1 MPTNGSIDRPNTNLV
16 MVAVDKDK
24 NSGYAFRWT
33 TNNIDNP
40 IIIAVHVKPKDIPHQ
55 EGQDREGVNVFP
67 PDEEDVANVFDPL
80 REMCNDNV
88 VKMKEAI
95 INDTDIARG
104 ILEYAKRNY
113 VQNIVVGAPSSYTK
127 NVLSR
132 SLNMRTISKKF
143 KGHDDVATAVIK
155 SAPDYSSVYVIAK
168 EKMVESRPAITPLQ
182 NGVASCKSENDLR
195 SNTFKRGGSTNSSKS
210 GKSPLHDKLKSS
222 LSTNKSLESIELSGR
237 GQRSS
242 FNHTSSL
249 NENESSRLHK
259 YGLVDGQKLERGS
272 STASNSQILGD
283 MEAEMKELRLKLRQT
298 MEMYNSA
305 CKEAILAKNKAN
317 EINKWKLEE
326 RTVEEVMMSREA
338 ALAMAEV
345 EKAKAVAALKT
356 VDEAMKMAEKET
368 QKRLHAERKA
378 RREIEERDQALN
390 VIARTDVRYR
400 QYTLDEIENATKNF
414 SLSMKIGEGGYGPVF
429 KGQLGHTHVAIKI
442 LRPDAHQGRKQ
453 FLQEVE
459 VLCNIRHPNMVLLLG
474 ACQDY
479 GCLVYEYM
487 DNGSLEDRLLRK
499 HNSPPIP
506 WQKRF
511 EICYEIAT
519 ALLFLH
525 QTKPESIVHRDLKPA
540 NVLLDK
546 NFVSKISD
554 VGLSRLVPPGVADS
568 VTQYHMTS
576 AAGTLCYI
584 DPEYQQTGKLT
595 TKSDIYS
602 LGIMFLQIIT
612 ARPPMG
618 LSHHV
623 KKAIENG
630 NFVDMLDPVVT
641 DWPAEDALVFAKLAL
656 SCAELSKKDRPDLAL
671 VVIPE
676 LSRFKDLGC
685 KLQNHQQ
692 NLSHAPRPPTC
703 PPSRSPPL

>member
-1 MPTNGSIDRPNTNLV
+1 MSTNGSISRPNTNLV
-16 MVAVDKDK
+16 MVAVGKDK

-33 TNNIDNP
+33 TNHIENP
-40 IIIAVHVKPKDIPHQ
+40 IIIAVHVKHKDIPHQ
-55 EGQDREGVNVFP
+55 GSNVFP
-67 PDEEDVANVFDPL
+67 PDEEDIANVFEPL
-80 REMCNDNV
+80 REMCNDKV

-95 INDTDIARG
+95 INDSDIARG
-104 ILEYAKRNY
+104 ISEYAKRNH

-143 KGHDDVATAVIK
+143 KGHDNVATAVIK

-168 EKMVESRPAITPLQ
+168 EKMVETRPATAPLENAVSPS
-182 NGVASCKSENDLR
+182 NGVTSCKSENDLR
-195 SNTFKRGGSTNSSKS
+195 SNTLKRGGSTNSSRS
-210 GKSPLHDKLKSS
+210 GRSPLHDKLKSPS
-222 LSTNKSLESIELSGR
+222 STHKSLERIDLSGR
-237 GQRSS
+237 GQRPS

-249 NENESSRLHK
+249 NNNESSHLHK
-259 YGLVDGQKLERGS
+259 YGLDAPKLERGS
-272 STASNSQILGD
+272 SNASDSQALGD

-305 CKEAILAKNKAN
+305 CKEAILAKNKAK

-338 ALAMAEV
+338 ALATAEQ
-345 EKAKAVAALKT
+345 EKAKAVAALKA

-378 RREIEERDQALN
+378 RREMEERDQALN
-390 VIARTDVRYR
+390 VIARTDIRYR
-400 QYTLDEIENATKNF
+400 QYTLEEIENATNNF

-429 KGQLGHTHVAIKI
+429 KGQLDHTHVAIKI

-511 EICYEIAT
+511 EMSYEIAT

-540 NVLLDK
+540 NILVDK

-554 VGLSRLVPPGVADS
+554 VGLSRLVPPSVADS

-623 KKAIENG
+623 KRAIENG

-641 DWPAEDALVFAKLAL
+641 DWPVEDALVFAKLAL
-656 SCAELSKKDRPDLAL
+656 SCAELSKKDRPDLAS

-676 LSRFKDLGC
+676 LSRLKDLGC
-685 KLQNHQQ
+685 KNHQQ
-692 NLSHAPRPPTC
+692 NRSHAPRPPTR
-703 PPSRSPPL
+703 PPPPRSPPH

>member
-1 MPTNGSIDRPNTNLV
+1 MLFVGQLIILITLSSLQF
-16 MVAVDKDK
+16 ML
-24 NSGYAFRWT
+24 
-33 TNNIDNP
+33 NP
-40 IIIAVHVKPKDIPHQ
+40 KTFLIVE

>member
-1 MPTNGSIDRPNTNLV
+1 MKMPTSGSLNRPNTNLV
-16 MVAVDKDK
+16 MVAVGKDK
-24 NSGYAFRWT
+24 NSGHAFRWT

-40 IIIAVHVKPKDIPHQ
+40 IIIAVHVKHKDIPHQ
-55 EGQDREGVNVFP
+55 GQDREGANVFP
-67 PDEEDVANVFDPL
+67 PDEDDVANVFEPL
-80 REMCNDNV
+80 REMCNDKV
-88 VKMKEAI
+88 VKMKEAV
-95 INDTDIARG
+95 INDSDIARG
-104 ILEYAKRNY
+104 ISEYAKRNH
-113 VQNIVVGAPSSYTK
+113 VQHIIVGAPSSYTK

-143 KGHDDVATAVIK
+143 KGHDDVPTAIMK

-168 EKMVESRPAITPLQ
+168 EKIVETRPATAQLE
-182 NGVASCKSENDLR
+182 NAVSTNDLR
-195 SNTFKRGGSTNSSKS
+195 SSTFKRGGSTNSSRS
-210 GKSPLHDKLKSS
+210 GKSPGLSPLHDKLKSS
-222 LSTNKSLESIELSGR
+222 SSTHKSLESIDLSNR
-237 GQRSS
+237 GHRSS

-259 YGLVDGQKLERGS
+259 YGLDAPKLERGS
-272 STASNSQILGD
+272 SMASDSQVLGD
-283 MEAEMKELRLKLRQT
+283 MAAEMKELRLQLRQT

-305 CKEAILAKNKAN
+305 CKEAILAKNKAK

-338 ALAMAEV
+338 ALAMAEI
-345 EKAKAVAALKT
+345 EKAKAVAALKS

-390 VIARTDVRYR
+390 VIARTDIRYR
-400 QYTLDEIENATKNF
+400 QYTLEEIENATKNF

-429 KGQLGHTHVAIKI
+429 KGQLDHTHVAIKI

-487 DNGSLEDRLLRK
+487 DNGSLEDRLFRK

-506 WQKRF
+506 WQKRL

-540 NVLLDK
+540 NILLDK

-554 VGLSRLVPPGVADS
+554 VGLSRLVPPSVADS

-595 TKSDIYS
+595 AKSDIYS

-618 LSHHV
+618 LSHQV

-630 NFVDMLDPVVT
+630 NFVDMLDPVVM
-641 DWPAEDALVFAKLAL
+641 DWPTDEALAFAKLAL

-671 VVIPE
+671 EVIPE
-676 LSRFKDLGC
+676 LSRLRDLGC
-685 KLQNHQQ
+685 KLQNCQQ
-692 NLSHAPRPPTC
+692 NWSHAPRPPT
-703 PPSRSPPL
+703 PPRPRSPPL

>member
-1 MPTNGSIDRPNTNLV
+1 
-16 MVAVDKDK
+16 MVAVGKDK
-24 NSGYAFRWT
+24 NSGHAFRWT

-40 IIIAVHVKPKDIPHQ
+40 IIIAVHVKLKEISHRRYLVIFIQYVTFYYIIHHVIINIFGFDIVLICHTLNNPACSE
-55 EGQDREGVNVFP
+55 EGQDRDGANVFP
-67 PDEEDVANVFDPL
+67 PDEDDIANVFQPL
-80 REMCNDNV
+80 RLMCNDKV

-95 INDTDIARG
+95 INDSDIARG
-104 ILEYAKRNY
+104 ILEYAKRNH
-113 VQNIVVGAPSSYTK
+113 VQNIIVGAPSSYTK

-132 SLNMRTISKKF
+132 KF
-143 KGHDDVATAVIK
+143 KGLDDVPTAIIK

-168 EKMVESRPAITPLQ
+168 EKIVETRPAIAPLENAVSLS
-182 NGVASCKSENDLR
+182 NGTENDLR
-195 SNTFKRGGSTNSSKS
+195 SSTFKRGGSTNSSRS
-210 GKSPLHDKLKSS
+210 GKSPGISPLHDKLKSS
-222 LSTNKSLESIELSGR
+222 SSTHKSLESIDLSSR
-237 GQRSS
+237 GQRST

-259 YGLVDGQKLERGS
+259 YGLMDAPKLERGS
-272 STASNSQILGD
+272 SMASDSQVLGD
-283 MEAEMKELRLKLRQT
+283 MAAEMKELRLKLRQT

-305 CKEAILAKNKAN
+305 CKEAILAKNKAK

-326 RTVEEVMMSREA
+326 RTVEEVLMSREA
-338 ALAMAEV
+338 ALATAET
-345 EKAKAVAALKT
+345 EKAKAVAALKS

-378 RREIEERDQALN
+378 KREIEERNQALN
-390 VIARTDVRYR
+390 VIAR
-400 QYTLDEIENATKNF
+400 
-414 SLSMKIGEGGYGPVF
+414 EGGYGPVF
-429 KGQLGHTHVAIKI
+429 KGQLDHTHVAIKI

-487 DNGSLEDRLLRK
+487 DNGSLEDRLFRK

-506 WQKRF
+506 WQKRL
-511 EICYEIAT
+511 EISYEIAT

-540 NVLLDK
+540 NILLDK

-554 VGLSRLVPPGVADS
+554 VGLSRLVPPSVADS

-584 DPEYQQTGKLT
+584 DPEYQKTGKLT

-602 LGIMFLQIIT
+602 LGVMFLQIIT
-612 ARPPMG
+612 AKPPMS

-630 NFVDMLDPVVT
+630 NFIDMLDPVVT
-641 DWPAEDALVFAKLAL
+641 DWPIDEALVFAKLAL

-671 VVIPE
+671 KVIPE
-676 LSRFKDLGC
+676 LSRLKDLGC
-685 KLQNHQQ
+685 KSQNCQQ
-692 NLSHAPRPPTC
+692 NWSHVPRPPT
-703 PPSRSPPL
+703 PPRPPSPPL